1 VIDTRRPPETVK
13 SASPEETRER
23 ILSAAREVIARKG
36 KRGATTR
43 EIADVAGVN
52 EATLF
57 RHFGTKEALIVAV
70 AQHFCGFVALR
81 GVASQLDG
89 ELSDDLLALGRVMLE
104 RMESQ
109 MDMIRWSL
117 VEQDYEADIFATTAW
132 RPQLAILEVVG
143 EFMQR
148 RIASD
153 ELHGDPN
160 KLALTFMGFV
170 FMHVLARKKFPDSE
184 LHQGGTDAALRF
196 YIDVFL
202 NGVRNR

>member
-1 VIDTRRPPETVK
+1 
-13 SASPEETRER
+13 
-23 ILSAAREVIARKG
+23 
-36 KRGATTR
+36 
-43 EIADVAGVN
+43 
-52 EATLF
+52 
-57 RHFGTKEALIVAV
+57 
-70 AQHFCGFVALR
+70 
-81 GVASQLDG
+81 
-89 ELSDDLLALGRVMLE
+89 MLE

-117 VEQDYEADIFATTAW
+117 VEQDYEADIFADDGMAAATGDP
-132 RPQLAILEVVG
+132 RG
-143 EFMQR
+143 R
-148 RIASD
+148 RASSCNGASRSG
-153 ELHGDPN
+153 ELHGDPK